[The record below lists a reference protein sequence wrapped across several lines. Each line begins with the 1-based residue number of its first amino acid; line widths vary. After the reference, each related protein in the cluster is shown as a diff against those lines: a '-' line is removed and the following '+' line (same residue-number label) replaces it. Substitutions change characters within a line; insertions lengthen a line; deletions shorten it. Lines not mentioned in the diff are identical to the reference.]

1 MADEADIGNEV
12 AERNLNM
19 ALQAAKTVK
28 REQSEECV
36 ECGDVISAARQQAT
50 GGTDICAPCLYVQ
63 EQNAKRYR
71 GNGW

>member
-36 ECGDVISAARQQAT
+36 ECGEEIPQARQDAS
-50 GGTDICAPCLYVQ
+50 GGTDLCIGCAGRIELQ
-63 EQNAKRYR
+63 AKQFRQQ
-71 GNGW
+71 GW